1 MTGWG
6 LRERLLEWL
15 SPPEA
20 PLIDEE
26 TARERC
32 APVTN
37 AVGQRQ
43 RLIVVSR
50 QDGSRSEDAP

>member
-1 MTGWG
+1 MSGWG
-6 LRERLLEWL
+6 LHERLLEWL
-15 SPPEA
+15 MPPEA

-37 AVGQRQ
+37 AAGQRE

-50 QDGSRSEDAP
+50 QDGRHSEDAA